1 MSTAKTICILFVCSL
16 AAPFAGA
23 QSDFRVIVTFK
34 KPPIYLPRTTFWKYA
49 LPPIAEAAAGD
60 DELSVAYRTYLMHDR
75 LSGRAYLNPVL
86 QKGAKD
92 AGPLEDLRPL
102 SLECLLEMPDSP
114 DHFLVSTARD
124 DGSNGQGASA
134 AGGGVKNPAPLGE
147 RLLSARVKKTAGIF
161 ILRSCLGLHF
171 STGISAMRMAAARK
185 PPRNGS
191 AWRRA
196 APAAVY

>member
-92 AGPLEDLRPL
+92 AGPLQDLRPL

-114 DHFLVSTARD
+114 DHFLVSTTRD
-124 DGSNGQGASA
+124 DGSNGQGAPA
-134 AGGGVKNPAPLGE
+134 AGGGAKNPAPLDE
-147 RLLSARVKKTAGIF
+147 RLLSARVKKTGRDIYSS
-161 ILRSCLGLHF
+161 ILPWIALFDGYQRYALQERFGWRS
-171 STGISAMRMAAARK
+171 SRRS
-185 PPRNGS
+185 PRFKRG
-191 AWRRA
+191 A
-196 APAAVY
+196 